1 MKQAR
6 IAFTAVS
13 LSFALSGC
21 PSFDTSTVR
30 PRAEAPKA
38 VAVDEV
44 SIPYDS
50 EQPKYVIAVE
60 PFSYSPAVREQ
71 FSTTIESSDV
81 RSKSSTSA
89 EGKVSLD
96 APEGSWAATLGK
108 GAQGSGKLDVSGKSS
123 GDRRTE
129 YYSATRTIEPDA
141 KAVALAARMVSALSG
156 VGNLSVRDYG
166 SFKHTGGAKFSV
178 PIKKGEKGPFLVR
191 ALVTE
196 YGTKVEG
203 DSKKA
208 NYFPIVR
215 TSDKNEVGVVTLDV
229 AVIDGRDGSIVTSFP
244 VSGTFTSK
252 QKGLKAGIILPVYE
266 REQHAKSLVDQ
277 ALRVAVNDAAKRILE
292 GLSNRAN

>member
-1 MKQAR
+1 MRAAR
-6 IAFTAVS
+6 LATTT
-13 LSFALSGC
+13 LSISFFLAAC
-21 PSFDTSTVR
+21 PSFDSSTVR

-44 SIPYDS
+44 AIPYDPD
-50 EQPKYVIAVE
+50 QPKYVIAVE

-71 FSTTIESSDV
+71 FSTTVESSDS
-81 RSKSSTSA
+81 RSKSSASGQGKLTLDGSA
-89 EGKVSLD
+89 SSL
-96 APEGSWAATLGK
+96 ATTLGS
-108 GAQGSGKLDVSGKSS
+108 GVAGSGKLDVTDKRS
-123 GDRRTE
+123 GDRQIE
-129 YYSATRTIEPDA
+129 HYSSSRTIEPDT

-156 VGNLSVRDYG
+156 VGNLAVRDYSSLKSVG
-166 SFKHTGGAKFSV
+166 EARYSAK
-178 PIKKGEKGPFLVR
+178 IGKGEKGPFLVR

-229 AVIDGRDGSIVTSFP
+229 AVIDGRDGSIVSSFP
-244 VSGTFTSK
+244 VSGTFTSR
-252 QKGLKAGIILPVYE
+252 QKGLKAGIIWPVYE

-277 ALRVAVNDAAKRILE
+277 ALRVAVNDAAKRIIETLA
-292 GLSNRAN
+292 NRAR